1 MNIPDHI
8 SESLETIFWVKKPKY
23 LNSLMRIWI
32 RDPESFWP
40 WIRNTGEMEYAL
52 QDHLYVTDWR
62 LDAIIRMDK
71 TSGEEAL
78 IVEKVEES
86 NRLYG
91 QYLD

>member
-1 MNIPDHI
+1 M
-8 SESLETIFWVKKPKY
+8 
-23 LNSLMRIWI
+23 
-32 RDPESFWP
+32 
-40 WIRNTGEMEYAL
+40 
-52 QDHLYVTDWR
+52 TDWR

-91 QYLD
+91 KKLLKLVSAAKNSAIP

>member
-1 MNIPDHI
+1 VVPGKSNILA
-8 SESLETIFWVKKPKY
+8 EL
-23 LNSLMRIWI
+23 L
-32 RDPESFWP
+32 
-40 WIRNTGEMEYAL
+40 L
-52 QDHLYVTDWR
+52 QNHLYVTDWR

-91 QYLD
+91 KFSLLTD

>member
-1 MNIPDHI
+1 MNNPILFFDVD
-8 SESLETIFWVKKPKY
+8 L
-23 LNSLMRIWI
+23 
-32 RDPESFWP
+32 DPESFWP
-40 WIRNTGEMEYAL
+40 GIQDPGFGINNLTSWFRNTGEMEYGV

>member
-1 MNIPDHI
+1 MKSTCLWNEIHV
-8 SESLETIFWVKKPKY
+8 S
-23 LNSLMRIWI
+23 
-32 RDPESFWP
+32 
-40 WIRNTGEMEYAL
+40 L
-52 QDHLYVTDWR
+52 QDYLYVTDWR

-91 QYLD
+91 KKLLKLVSAAKNSAIP

>member
-1 MNIPDHI
+1 M
-8 SESLETIFWVKKPKY
+8 
-23 LNSLMRIWI
+23 
-32 RDPESFWP
+32 
-40 WIRNTGEMEYAL
+40 RNTCEMEYGV

-91 QYLD
+91 